1 MRGFNKIA
9 LIVYGVFTVCDAQ
22 GSQSRRE
29 LFIELA
35 STLAGGES
43 FLINGHFESYVACGS
58 QLAIWHAFPAGVRF
72 SVEADAGTFRTTTLG
87 LPDSISFHQSTIERY
102 RQLPCDQLQ
111 RRTFSIDLAET
122 HGVVLPENAT
132 DVTITAEYLGVR
144 SNVLRL

>member
-1 MRGFNKIA
+1 MRIPLA
-9 LIVYGVFTVCDAQ
+9 LALTLGIVFMRAEAGGDGHARQ
-22 GSQSRRE
+22 
-29 LFIELA
+29 LFIERGSPEQPL
-35 STLAGGES
+35 
-43 FLINGHFESYVACGS
+43 LISGHFESYVACGS
-58 QLAIWHAFPAGVRF
+58 QLATWHAFPAGVRF
-72 SVEADAGTFRTTTLG
+72 SVEADAGAFRTTTPG

-122 HGVVLPENAT
+122 HGIVLPENAT

>member
-1 MRGFNKIA
+1 MRTPLA
-9 LIVYGVFTVCDAQ
+9 LVLILGIVGMPAEAGDGLAQ
-22 GSQSRRE
+22 Q
-29 LFIELA
+29 LFIERSSPAQPL
-35 STLAGGES
+35 
-43 FLINGHFESYVACGS
+43 LISGYFESYVACGS

-72 SVEADAGTFRTTTLG
+72 SVEADAAAFRTTTLG

-132 DVTITAEYLGVR
+132 DVTITAEYLGVQ